1 MIDID
6 YAPGVFAFWI
16 VFVFVLPA
24 LYGMFL
30 VDAFWKKNKEQA
42 ARAGSQG
49 EDVFR

>member
-6 YAPGVFAFWI
+6 YAPAVFAMWI
-16 VFVFVLPA
+16 IMVLVLPA

-30 VDAFWKKNKEQA
+30 VDAYWKKNKEQV
-42 ARAGSQG
+42 GDQG

>member
-6 YAPGVFAFWI
+6 YAPAVFAGWI
-16 VFVFVLPA
+16 LMVLILPA

-30 VDAFWKKNKEQA
+30 VDAFWKKNKEQG
-42 ARAGSQG
+42 GSQG